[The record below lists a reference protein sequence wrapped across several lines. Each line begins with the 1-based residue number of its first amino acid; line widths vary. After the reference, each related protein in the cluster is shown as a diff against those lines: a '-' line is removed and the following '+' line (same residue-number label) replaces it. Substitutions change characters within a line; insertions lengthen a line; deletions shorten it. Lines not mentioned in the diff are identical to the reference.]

1 MEHRI
6 KIVSKVIDKNNNVV
20 WYNDSNG
27 IRYTRE
33 QIQYII
39 INKKLPMDLAF
50 SRYSNDEYVQIN
62 MKQTSNGLIS
72 TAGTLKRLNMIQ
84 SKTSIV
90 IEDSKSGFTFYK
102 YMIEAMYEN
111 VKFDIVTVGSGN
123 KYFKSFL
130 FNQLAFKSSKTFIL
144 IVDSKEDD
152 LNYDQNLRE
161 ALSLVHKSKREIWV
175 FKPTCVEEV
184 IFSSKHIKLRNNGN
198 KLLHDIIIEY
208 LNTGEKYF
216 RFTSSDYRIKQIGAV
231 DNLEKFLSIELN
243 KSSALSYTKSNISCC
258 FFNQCCTRYADGHIK
273 NWCATPVSGVN
284 CYTGNSS
291 LMAGLQNIIDQVL
304 GKEESY
310 LYNWKLDQK
319 KSLYT
324 KHQPL

>member
-39 INKKLPMDLAF
+39 INKKLPMALAF

-111 VKFDIVTVGSGN
+111 VKFDIVTVGNGN
-123 KYFKSFL
+123 KYFRSFL
-130 FNQLAFKSSKTFIL
+130 SNQLDFKSSQNFIL

-152 LNYDQNLRE
+152 LNYEHNLRE
-161 ALSLVHKSKREIWV
+161 AISLARKSKREIWV
-175 FKPTCVEEV
+175 FKPVCVEEV
-184 IFSSKHIKLRNNGN
+184 IFSSKYIKLRNNGN
-198 KLLHDIIIEY
+198 KLLHDIIIKY

-216 RFTSSDYRIKQIGAV
+216 TFTSSDYRIKQIGVV

-243 KSSALSYTKSNISCC
+243 KSSALSYTKRNISCC
-258 FFNQCCTRYADGHIK
+258 FFNQCCTRYDGGYIR
-273 NWCATPVSGVN
+273 NWCAQPISGVN
-284 CYTGNSS
+284 CYTGDRS

-310 LYNWKLDQK
+310 LCNWKLDQK
-319 KSLYT
+319 KSLYS
-324 KHQPL
+324 KY